1 MLLFLFFCI
10 YFWEQ
15 MNCYYQGFRD
25 TDGDLSKL
33 FFEIMLARVV
43 FVLVFEHLVFGA
55 KLLLAM
61 IIYDV
66 PADVLLK
73 EKREE
78 FRAKQALDAALIT

>member
-1 MLLFLFFCI
+1 MHCHFHFVCVFGFIATSPSIIINAALFL
-10 YFWEQ
+10 
-15 MNCYYQGFRD
+15 R
-25 TDGDLSKL
+25 
-33 FFEIMLARVV
+33 RVV